1 MGLDMY
7 AWRVKAE
14 DVVSDFEIKKDE
26 DGELAISEEV
36 MYWRKH
42 HDLHGWMERLYYE
55 KGGGSKVFNCAKVR
69 LTLEDL
75 DRLEA
80 DVKANQLPVTTG
92 FFFGDNPPDLAS
104 IARDL
109 DFIIKARE
117 SIEEGYAV
125 YYDSWW

>member
-7 AWRVKAE
+7 AWRTKAE
-14 DVVSDFEIKKDE
+14 NAIGDFETADV
-26 DGELAISEEV
+26 DGALDKLA
-36 MYWRKH
+36 YWRKH